1 MNILIVEDDVDLASQ
16 IARTFESKII
26 SNRIRIL
33 HSPIEFIREIHLIG
47 AYDIILTDLQ
57 FSKDAEELWWYKVI
71 QLVRERD
78 MDKPIIVISWRW
90 EIDTLRKAFDL
101 GASDYLIKPIRL
113 KELELRV
120 INWFRQYNF
129 LGIRLA
135 WRIYSL
141 KDLEYDLDKNEFY
154 KNWNKLK
161 LTRTNKYLLS
171 VFFSHSWKI
180 LHDEFLRE
188 KIWGDRTAIVER
200 NLRVS
205 ILRLKQ
211 SLKEYGISDWI
222 TNIRGEGYIF
232 DPQ

>member
-1 MNILIVEDDVDLASQ
+1 MNILIIEDDEVFASQ
-16 IARTFESKII
+16 IAHTFESRVI

-33 HSPIEFIREIHLIG
+33 HSPLEFVREIHLIW

-57 FSKDAEELWWYKVI
+57 LSKDAEELWWYKII
-71 QLVRERD
+71 QLIRERD

-101 GASDYLIKPIRL
+101 WASDYLIKPIRL

-135 WRIYSL
+135 WRIYSI

-154 KNWNKLK
+154 KTGNKLK

-171 VFFSHSWKI
+171 VFFSHSWKV
-180 LHDEFLRE
+180 LCDEFLRE
-188 KIWGDRTAIVER
+188 KIWWDRTAIVER

-211 SLKEYGISDWI
+211 ALKEYGISDWI
-222 TNIRGEGYIF
+222 SNVRGEGYILE
-232 DPQ
+232 PK

>member
-1 MNILIVEDDVDLASQ
+1 MNILIIEDDEILASQ
-16 IARTFESKII
+16 IANVFESKVI

-33 HSPIEFIREIHLIG
+33 HSSLEFVRELHLIG

-57 FSKDAEELWWYKVI
+57 LSKDSEELWWYKVI
-71 QLVRERD
+71 QLIRERD

-101 GASDYLIKPIRL
+101 WASDYIIKPMRL

-135 WRIYSL
+135 WKIYNL
-141 KDLEYDLDKNEFY
+141 GNLEYDLDKNEFY

-180 LHDEFLRE
+180 LRDEFLRE
-188 KIWGDRTAIVER
+188 KIWWDRTTIVER

-211 SLKEYGISDWI
+211 SLEEYGLSNWI

-232 DPQ
+232 EPR